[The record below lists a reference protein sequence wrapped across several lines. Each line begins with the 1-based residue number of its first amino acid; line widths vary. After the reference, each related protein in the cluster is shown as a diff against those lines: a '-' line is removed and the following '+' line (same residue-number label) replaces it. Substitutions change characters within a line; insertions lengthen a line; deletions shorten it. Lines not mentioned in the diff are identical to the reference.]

1 LFRGGS
7 LRLYCDNQAA
17 INIINNPVHHDR
29 TKHIEIDRHF
39 IKEKLDEGELQ
50 VGFVKTGD
58 QLADVLTKGVSVVS
72 FSKLCDKMG
81 LLDIFAP
88 S

>member
-1 LFRGGS
+1 MLFRS
-7 LRLYCDNQAA
+7 
-17 INIINNPVHHDR
+17 INIVNNLVHHDR

-39 IKEKLDEGELQ
+39 IKEKMDEGVIQ
-50 VGFVKTGD
+50 VCFVRSGD
-58 QLADVLTKGVSVVS
+58 QLADVLTKGVCSVTFMRICS
-72 FSKLCDKMG
+72 KMG